1 MSHKRKKVS
10 SETGSELDLSR
21 MVVERMEQVSAR
33 TMDLMIME
41 MRKLDRWQSH
51 NYVALLLNVVII

>member
-10 SETGSELDLSR
+10 SETGSELDINR
-21 MVVERMEQVSAR
+21 MVVERMEHVSAR

-41 MRKLDRWQSH
+41 MRKLDRWKINIEQCYGMS
-51 NYVALLLNVVII
+51 